1 MPPAT
6 VLRDER
12 GRGWPLLD
20 SGRPLLPLVSTLVL
34 ATLSVSRILHLQR
47 AAALAAIM
55 AMICTAVI
63 ACVPYVAKHLRASRK
78 VAANRKRLKKR

>member
-1 MPPAT
+1 MALALVP
-6 VLRDER
+6 RDER
-12 GRGWPLLD
+12 GRGRPLVD

-47 AAALAAIM
+47 AAALAAIV

-63 ACVPYVAKHLRASRK
+63 ACVPHVTAHLRLTRK
-78 VAANRKRLKKR
+78 VAANRKRMKKR